1 LYFLSNDT
9 YLILEKSLNL
19 LLLPILGPHIKKIR
33 KEKNTKK
40 IEKIFEENKKNISVK
55 RIYT

>member
-1 LYFLSNDT
+1 
-9 YLILEKSLNL
+9 
-19 LLLPILGPHIKKIR
+19 LGPHIKKIR

-40 IEKIFEENKKNISVK
+40 LKKIFEENKKNISVK